1 MDVQLKRI
9 IRILA
14 VYVLSSRVP
23 LPPLFRLIFTENKN
37 FSESSARSEQ
47 DLNSSFLA
55 DDASSVLSF
64 GSAGDAP
71 TRSLTPTS
79 SNSAGEGRLLRK

>member
-1 MDVQLKRI
+1 M
-9 IRILA
+9 
-14 VYVLSSRVP
+14 Y
-23 LPPLFRLIFTENKN
+23 FRLVFPFLLCSGL

-79 SNSAGEGRLLRK
+79 SNSAGEGRRYDTFVELEIEIYSIVTAVIVSSS